1 MVTWDGSVI
10 SLDIAPSGGV
20 RESLLPVLSLIN
32 GESRVVIIEE
42 PEAHLHP
49 RAITRLARVIARA
62 VNRGGKWV
70 ILSTHSDYLLY
81 GLSNLIEASGL
92 SDEELKR
99 RGLGRGGDVLSPDKI
114 AVYLVKS
121 EPEKSAS
128 VLERIPVSI
137 DGIEEEEFSEVATEL
152 AEESS
157 LIRSMKARS

>member
-1 MVTWDGSVI
+1 M
-10 SLDIAPSGGV
+10 
-20 RESLLPVLSLIN
+20 PVLSLIN
-32 GESRVVIIEE
+32 DKGEAVIIEE

-49 RAITRLARVIARA
+49 RAITRLARVIART

-92 SDEELKR
+92 SDKELKR
-99 RGLGRGGDVLSPDKI
+99 RGLDRSDVLSPDKV
-114 AVYLVKS
+114 AVYLVKA
-121 EPEKSAS
+121 EPEKGAS

-137 DGIEEEEFSEVATEL
+137 DGIEEEEFSKVATEL